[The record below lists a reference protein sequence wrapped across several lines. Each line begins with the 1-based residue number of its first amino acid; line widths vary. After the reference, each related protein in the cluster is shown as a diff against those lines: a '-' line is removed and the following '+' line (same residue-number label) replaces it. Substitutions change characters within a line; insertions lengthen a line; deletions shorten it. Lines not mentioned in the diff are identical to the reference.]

1 MLFRFA
7 TTQFQDNTCEENTLR
22 FTEGCVCVCERE
34 TKRENVMR
42 TSVGK
47 IWVTLIERKLANA
60 IVCIV

>member
-1 MLFRFA
+1 MKRIRY
-7 TTQFQDNTCEENTLR
+7 DSLR
-22 FTEGCVCVCERE
+22 DVCVRGRE
-34 TKRENVMR
+34 TKRENVMC